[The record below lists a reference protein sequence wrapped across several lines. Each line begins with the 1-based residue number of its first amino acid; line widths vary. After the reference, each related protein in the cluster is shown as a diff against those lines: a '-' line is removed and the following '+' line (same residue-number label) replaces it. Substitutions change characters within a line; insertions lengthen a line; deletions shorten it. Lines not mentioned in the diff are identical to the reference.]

1 MGFDDW
7 SEKGVPGTTAGSGP
21 GAASDGCARLSVKA
35 TPEKSQIRCGGCDE
49 CSDVTKT
56 WNENFMTVASRLLLV
71 EGLEEHLRVVK
82 QLELAFELL
91 SVVATRMCHALQ
103 SGHMAFWCGNGG

>member
-1 MGFDDW
+1 
-7 SEKGVPGTTAGSGP
+7 
-21 GAASDGCARLSVKA
+21 VKA

-56 WNENFMTVASRLLLV
+56 WNNNVMMITSRRLLL

-91 SVVATRMCHALQ
+91 SVVATRMRHAL
-103 SGHMAFWCGNGG
+103 